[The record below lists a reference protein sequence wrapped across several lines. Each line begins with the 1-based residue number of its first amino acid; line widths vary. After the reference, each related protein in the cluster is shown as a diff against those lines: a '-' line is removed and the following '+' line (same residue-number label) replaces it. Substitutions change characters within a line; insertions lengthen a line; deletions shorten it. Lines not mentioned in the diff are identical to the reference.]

1 MDKAKQGTRHK
12 SCSRA
17 NKQLWAARGA
27 QDNMQLR
34 VDRGSISTRMWVALT
49 EGGALH
55 KGTDIKRKRTS
66 SLWTSFKF
74 KKFSCF
80 HSVCY

>member
-1 MDKAKQGTRHK
+1 
-12 SCSRA
+12 
-17 NKQLWAARGA
+17 
-27 QDNMQLR
+27 MQLR
-34 VDRGSISTRMWVALT
+34 VDRGSISTGMWVALT